1 MPSKPRKSKAFNST
15 ERQLDRA
22 QRHSLRRLSPQQIVG
37 DEDTVESIDRY
48 VDSVQITESRNRRW
62 AQSRRMGKPSKLPEE

>member
-22 QRHSLRRLSPQQIVG
+22 QRHSLRRLSPEQIMG
-37 DEDTVESIDRY
+37 DEDTIESIDRY

-62 AQSRRMGKPSKLPEE
+62 AQSRRLGKQTKVSEE